1 MNTTTNRTVTP
12 ARLVP
17 VLFSAAAWVCAWGL
31 AKGWFYPLALGL
43 VVIALRWRTPLLLRL
58 RYGVRPAQQH
68 ERDAVWAAL
77 VPARSLRGRRQPR
90 VWIAPA
96 PRLDGV
102 LALTTL
108 DVALPEPM
116 LVALLRGQL
125 DSEEL
130 CAATVWTIG
139 TRHAQGDSRAH
150 DALEAFCLPVTLL
163 AAGTRPL
170 RRLATWPLVRTC
182 WDGRGVLGVIALM
195 LPLPSDHVW
204 AGVGAAGVIALSYL
218 HPWWQRRWYA
228 HIVRAGDDAVTA
240 QGLGA
245 TWARVLRRRSPTVG
259 TEARAAR
266 LERTGPPEPR
276 IR

>member
-1 MNTTTNRTVTP
+1 MNTTTNRTVTS

-17 VLFSAAAWVCAWGL
+17 VLFSAAAWVCVWGL
-31 AKGWFYPLALGL
+31 AKGWFYPLALAL

-68 ERDAVWAAL
+68 ERDAVWVAL

-96 PRLDGV
+96 RRLDGV
-102 LALTTL
+102 LALTSL

-139 TRHAQGDSRAH
+139 TRDAQGDTRAH
-150 DALEAFCLPVTLL
+150 DALEAFCLPATLL

-170 RRLATWPLVRTC
+170 RRLAAWPLVRTC

-195 LPLPSDHVW
+195 QPLPTDHAW
-204 AGVGAAGVIALSYL
+204 AGVGAAGVIVLSYL

-228 HIVRAGDDAVTA
+228 YIVRAGDDAVTA
-240 QGLGA
+240 QGLGVV
-245 TWARVLRRRSPTVG
+245 WARILRRRSPTVG

-266 LERTGPPEPR
+266 LERTGSPEPR